1 MPASNDLPIDS
12 PEATQIWKRR
22 AWILCLLSI
31 GPLAAGC
38 RGYSYG
44 QLLKP
49 TDKDL
54 VGSHEAGSEVFHPLV
69 DESVA
74 KLLGKQQEQCYI
86 GPDGTPQKK
95 TLRTNR

>member
-1 MPASNDLPIDS
+1 MGFTLNMPASDHLPYRAREGS
-12 PEATQIWKRR
+12 QPWSRR
-22 AWILCLLSI
+22 AWIFGLLSV

-54 VGSHEAGSEVFHPLV
+54 VGSHEAGSE
-69 DESVA
+69 
-74 KLLGKQQEQCYI
+74 
-86 GPDGTPQKK
+86 
-95 TLRTNR
+95 